1 MTTNRFESIDP
12 VDIGAQLMHFR
23 KARGLKQQDAADVL
37 GVARTT
43 IVAMEKGERRP
54 KPEELMKLANLYG
67 RQVGDFLRPQTDP
80 SPEPF
85 VVQFRSAKRGA
96 SDDDDAI
103 NRDIAAFQELCEN
116 YLELERLTSS
126 PMTQRYPGE
135 YEING
140 IDPEHAAEE
149 VAAAERNRLGLGD
162 APIGNIWSVLES
174 DVGLRVFMIEFES
187 RNTAG
192 LFVHTAALG
201 GCIAVNA
208 KHPEERRR
216 LSLAHEYGHFLT
228 NRHRPDVSRLS
239 SYRRAPDSERFAD
252 AFARYFLMP
261 PSGIVRRFNS
271 HSRARQGSITT
282 ADVVELSHQYGV
294 SFQAMILW
302 LQELKLVRSTTWDRL
317 KDAGFKIGEAKRAL
331 ELEDLP
337 QRRHQLPYRYRSLAV
352 QAYLSEELS
361 EGQLADYLRTDRVAA
376 RRTVSE
382 FEGTQFFDDGE
393 ILQLSLDFGA
403 ALRQ

>member
-1 MTTNRFESIDP
+1 MTTSRFESIDP
-12 VDIGAQLMHFR
+12 VDIGARLVHFR
-23 KARGLKQQDAADVL
+23 KARGLRQQDAADVL
-37 GVARTT
+37 NVARTT

-54 KPEELMKLANLYG
+54 GPGELIHLASLYG
-67 RQVGDFLRPQTDP
+67 RQVGDVLRPQPDP

-85 VVQFRSAKRGA
+85 IVQFRSARRGTA
-96 SDDDDAI
+96 DDSDAI
-103 NRDIAAFQELCEN
+103 DRDIATFQELCEN

-126 PMTQRYPGE
+126 PMPRRYPEE
-135 YEING
+135 YDISG
-140 IDPEHAAEE
+140 IDPVHAAEE

-192 LFVHTAALG
+192 LFVYSDSLG
-201 GCIAVNA
+201 GCVAVNA

-216 LSLAHEYGHFLT
+216 WSLAHEYGHFLT
-228 NRHRPDVSRLS
+228 NRYCPDVSRLKS
-239 SYRRAPDSERFAD
+239 SRRIPESERFAD
-252 AFARYFLMP
+252 MFARYFLMP
-261 PSGIVRRFNS
+261 PGGIIRRFNS

-302 LQELKLVRSTTWDRL
+302 LQELKLVRSTAWDRI
-317 KDAGFKIGEAKRAL
+317 KDAGFKVGEAKRAL
-331 ELEDLP
+331 EQEGLP
-337 QRRHQLPYRYRSLAV
+337 QRSHQLPYRYRSLAV
-352 QAYLSEELS
+352 QAYLSGELS
-361 EGQLADYLRTDRVAA
+361 EGQLAHYLRTDRVAA
-376 RRTVSE
+376 RQTVSE
-382 FEGTQFFDDGE
+382 LEGTQFYDDGE